1 MECGALAPAALIAC
15 VIGIVMQ
22 VMWGVPRVLR
32 LDDDGADVL
41 LVVAHPDDE
50 SMFFVPLL
58 RCYPA
63 ARVVCLS
70 NGNYDGL
77 GAQRAVE
84 LKRACDI
91 IGMVDSSTQLLIIDE
106 PELQDGPHAE
116 WPVARIADIVVREA
130 KRCGARRVFTF
141 DAGGVSGH
149 ANHVSTYRGVRAAL
163 PHLGATVAAFA
174 LRTERS
180 LLYKYSGPCG
190 AALRSTDAR
199 TRTSAEFSVVWRAM
213 RAHDSQWV
221 WYRRLFV
228 LFSSYSWRNDFDV
241 IARAPGLGAL
251 LPQMSQR
258 Y

>member
-1 MECGALAPAALIAC
+1 MIVEWLALLAVAFFGVGALVVARRGARR
-15 VIGIVMQ
+15 M
-22 VMWGVPRVLR
+22 LR
-32 LDDDGADVL
+32 ANDDGADVL
-41 LVVAHPDDE
+41 LVIAHPDDE

-77 GAQRAVE
+77 GVQRAVE
-84 LKRACDI
+84 LQRACEI
-91 IGMVDSSTQLLIIDE
+91 IGMLDSSAQLLIVDE
-106 PELQDGPHAE
+106 PELQDGPRAE

-130 KRCGARRVFTF
+130 KGSGARRVFTF

-163 PHLGATVAAFA
+163 PRLGAAVAAFA

-180 LLYKYSGPCG
+180 LLYKYGGPCG

-199 TRTSAEFSVVWRAM
+199 TRKSADLGIVWRAM
-213 RAHDSQWV
+213 RAHDSQWL
-221 WYRRLFV
+221 WFRRLFV

-241 IARAPGLGAL
+241 IARAPGFVEHT
-251 LPQMSQR
+251 